1 MIETAVM
8 LYQEV
13 YRYAFARVKE
23 KATAQE
29 IAQNVMETVI
39 RKIEGLEKEEAL
51 KQWVMSIT
59 TNKIRDYFREL
70 KVSQKHMVQ
79 IVESDS
85 AFWEQMEDM
94 ESDILELMEEK
105 ESGKNI
111 VAALYQMET
120 KYAEVIKAH
129 VIYEK
134 SFQQIADESGIAYST
149 IKTRYRRGP
158 FLLKEK
164 YLEIEEGRAM
174 QNDRY
179 DA

>member
-23 KATAQE
+23 KAAAQE

-94 ESDILELMEEK
+94 ES
-105 ESGKNI
+105 GKNI

-149 IKTRYRRGP
+149 IKTRYRRGL

>member
-1 MIETAVM
+1 
-8 LYQEV
+8 
-13 YRYAFARVKE
+13 
-23 KATAQE
+23 
-29 IAQNVMETVI
+29 
-39 RKIEGLEKEEAL
+39 
-51 KQWVMSIT
+51 
-59 TNKIRDYFREL
+59 
-70 KVSQKHMVQ
+70 MVQ

-149 IKTRYRRGP
+149 IKTRYRRGL